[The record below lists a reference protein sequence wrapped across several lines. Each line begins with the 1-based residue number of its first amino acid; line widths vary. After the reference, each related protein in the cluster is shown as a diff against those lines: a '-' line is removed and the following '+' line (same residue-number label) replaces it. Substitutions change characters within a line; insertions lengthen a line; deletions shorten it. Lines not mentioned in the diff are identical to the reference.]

1 MNLQS
6 DKSVLMKVSK
16 DLKTSWDQVKDSWHD
31 VKSQEFERNYLE
43 PLQSNITMAVAVIEK
58 LDKLLT
64 KVRKDCE

>member
-6 DKSVLMKVSK
+6 NKSLLMKVSK
-16 DLKTSWDQVKDSWHD
+16 DVNTSWGQVKDSWRD
-31 VKSQEFERNYLE
+31 AKSQEFERNYLE
-43 PLQSNITMAVAVIEK
+43 PLKSNITMAVAVIEK

>member
-6 DKSVLMKVSK
+6 DKSILLKVSK
-16 DLKTSWDQVKDSWHD
+16 DLAVHWEQTKDSWQD
-31 VKSQEFERNYLE
+31 AKSQEFERNYLE
-43 PLQSNITMAVAVIEK
+43 PLQSNITMAISVIEK

>member
-6 DKSVLMKVSK
+6 DKAILMKVSK
-16 DLKTSWDQVKDSWHD
+16 DVAASWDQVKGAWRD

-43 PLQSNITMAVAVIEK
+43 PLQSNITMAVSVIEK

>member
-1 MNLQS
+1 MSLES
-6 DKSVLMKVSK
+6 DKAVLMKVSK
-16 DLKTSWDQVKDSWHD
+16 DLKSSWEQVTDSWLD

-43 PLQSNITMAVAVIEK
+43 PLQTNITMAVETIEK

>member
-6 DKSVLMKVSK
+6 NKSVLLKVSK
-16 DLKTSWDQVKDSWHD
+16 DVSTSWGQVKDSWRD
-31 VKSQEFERNYLE
+31 TKSQEFERNYLE
-43 PLQSNITMAVAVIEK
+43 PLKSNITMAVSVIEK

>member
-6 DKSVLMKVSK
+6 DKSILLKVSK
-16 DLKTSWDQVKDSWHD
+16 DLAVSWAQAKDSWHD

-43 PLQSNITMAVAVIEK
+43 PLQSNITMAVSVIEK

>member
-6 DKSVLMKVSK
+6 DKSILLKVSK
-16 DLKTSWDQVKDSWHD
+16 DLAVNWTQTKDSWND
-31 VKSQEFERNYLE
+31 VKSQEFQRNYLE
-43 PLQSNITMAVAVIEK
+43 PLESNITMAISVIEK

>member
-6 DKSVLMKVSK
+6 DKSILMKVSK
-16 DLKTSWDQVKDSWHD
+16 DIAVSWAQAQDSWHD
-31 VKSQEFERNYLE
+31 VKSQEFERDYLE
-43 PLQSNITMAVAVIEK
+43 PLQSNITMAVSVIEK

>member
-6 DKSVLMKVSK
+6 DKAVLMKVSK
-16 DLKTSWDQVKDSWHD
+16 DVATSWGQVKESWHD
-31 VKSQEFERNYLE
+31 VKSEEFERNYLE

>member
-1 MNLQS
+1 MNMQA
-6 DKSVLMKVSK
+6 DKAVLMKVSK
-16 DLKTSWDQVKDSWHD
+16 DVATSWGQVKESWHD

-43 PLQSNITMAVAVIEK
+43 PLQANITMAVSVIEK